1 MVVIHAMERLQ
12 KYLAAQGVASRRHAE
27 DLIRQGK
34 VTVNGIVVRE
44 MGYKIEPGQDKIAV
58 NGQAIMPE
66 SKKVYLMLN
75 KPAGVLVT
83 AQDTHD
89 RKTVLDLI
97 GDIGTR
103 VFPVGRLDKDTEG
116 LLLLTNDGDLSYALT
131 HPSKEVTKEYHATV
145 AGVPDKRQLDRLRQG
160 IIIEGR
166 RTAPAQVDIIKSG
179 NGYAILRI
187 RIHEGRK
194 RQVRRMC
201 QAIGHP
207 VSRLL
212 RVQLGPLT
220 IEGLAPGS
228 YRHLTENELGA
239 LRTILPDWNGN

>member
-1 MVVIHAMERLQ
+1 MERLQ
-12 KYLAAQGVASRRHAE
+12 KFLAAQGVASRRHAE
-27 DLIRQGK
+27 ELIRQGK
-34 VTVNGIVVRE
+34 ITVNGAVVRD
-44 MGYKIEPGQDKIAV
+44 MGVKIEPGRDYITV
-58 NGQAIMPE
+58 GGRAITPE

-75 KPAGVLVT
+75 KPAGILVT
-83 AQDTHD
+83 AHDTHH

-97 GDIGTR
+97 GDVGVR

-116 LLLLTNDGDLSYALT
+116 LLLLTNDGDLSFALT
-131 HPSKEVTKEYHATV
+131 HPSREVTKEYHATV
-145 AGVPDKRQLDRLRQG
+145 VGVPEEQQLGQFRQG

-179 NGYAILRI
+179 NGYAILRV

-220 IEGLAPGS
+220 MEGLAPGS
-228 YRHLTENELGA
+228 FRHLSEKELSA
-239 LRTILPDWNGN
+239 LQALLPDWSINEK

>member
-1 MVVIHAMERLQ
+1 MERLQ
-12 KYLAAQGVASRRHAE
+12 KFLATQGIASRRHAE

-34 VTVNGIVVRE
+34 VTVNGVVVQD
-44 MGYKIEPGQDKIAV
+44 MGVKIEPGRDIITV
-58 NGQAIMPE
+58 NGQTVILGGE
-66 SKKVYLMLN
+66 KVYLMLN
-75 KPAGVLVT
+75 KPTGVLVT

-97 GDIGTR
+97 GDVGTR

-116 LLLLTNDGDLSYALT
+116 LLLLTNDGDLSFSLT
-131 HPSKEVTKEYHATV
+131 HPSREVTKEYHATV
-145 AGVPDKRQLDRLRQG
+145 AGVPDEQQLDQLRQG
-160 IIIEGR
+160 IMMEGR
-166 RTAPAQVDIIKSG
+166 LTAPAQVDIIKSR

-212 RVQLGPLT
+212 RVQFGPLT
-220 IEGLAPGS
+220 MEGLASGS
-228 YRHLTENELGA
+228 FRHLSESELRA
-239 LRTILPDWNGN
+239 LQALLPDWSINEK

>member
-1 MVVIHAMERLQ
+1 MERSMVRLQ
-12 KYLAAQGVASRRHAE
+12 KFLATQGIASRRHAE
-27 DLIRQGK
+27 DLIRDGK
-34 VTVNGIVVRE
+34 VTVNGVVVTD
-44 MGYKIEPGQDKIAV
+44 MGVKIEPGRDIIMV
-58 NGQAIMPE
+58 NGQTVTPE

-97 GDIGTR
+97 GDIDTR

-116 LLLLTNDGDLSYALT
+116 LLLLTNDGALSFLLT

-145 AGVPDKRQLDRLRQG
+145 AGVPDEQQLDQLRQG
-160 IIIEGR
+160 VMIEGR
-166 RTAPAQVDIIKSG
+166 LTAPARVDIIKSG
-179 NGYAILRI
+179 NGNAILRI

-207 VSRLL
+207 VSRLI
-212 RVQLGPLT
+212 RVQFGPLT
-220 IEGLAPGS
+220 MEGLAPGS
-228 YRHLTENELGA
+228 YRYLSESELKA
-239 LRTILPDWNGN
+239 LQALLPDWSINEE